1 MKGGG
6 KMKTCSNRMLFSM
19 LLVLGVLAL
28 GLPAVAK
35 DYLYSPGPNLLSIV
49 DCEADT
55 VVKTVPYKGYI
66 VDATPSQDGKR
77 YYMNNWRVIY
87 VLDTQTDQIIDTH
100 EFWSELNR
108 VYIQPGIAVS
118 VDGNYLYMSLIIAK
132 KKLNVP
138 RLNVMPPQFAVYDL
152 KKREIIRSFEIPP
165 CCNAVITL
173 RDDPDHVILM
183 AQDIYKLNVN
193 DGKMTKLKGALHPE
207 QGEPGLNALVIWN
220 NWSPGDHGIFCNG
233 VFSADG
239 NLFYMMIDKKGNVS
253 MLKGED
259 VIMAYSSV
267 ISPDKKYVYSV
278 MDEVYKVDLQ
288 NGKTLAKD
296 LVARGTCYGSA
307 ITADGK
313 KLYVGPAGPDLP
325 VYDTAT
331 MKLKGVILLKSDGCV
346 MHRISK

>member
-1 MKGGG
+1 
-6 KMKTCSNRMLFSM
+6 MKTSSNRVLFSM
-19 LLVLGVLAL
+19 FMMLAVLGVCW
-28 GLPAVAK
+28 PAAAK
-35 DYLYSPGPNLLSIV
+35 DYLYVPGPNMLSII
-49 DCEADT
+49 DCETDT
-55 VVKTVPYKGYI
+55 VAKTVPYSGFI
-66 VDATPSQDGKR
+66 VNATPSQDGKR

-118 VDGNYLYMSLIIAK
+118 VDGNYLYLSLVIAK

-152 KKREIIRSFEIPP
+152 KKREIVRSFDIPP

-183 AQDIYKLNVN
+183 AQDIFKLNVK
-193 DGKMTKLKGALHPE
+193 DGKMTKIKGVLHPE
-207 QGEPGLNALVIWN
+207 EGQPGLNSLVIWN

-233 VFSADG
+233 VYSTDG
-239 NLFYMMIDKKGNVS
+239 NLFYMMIDKKGNLS

-267 ISPDKKYVYSV
+267 ISPDKKFVYSV

-296 LVARGTCYGSA
+296 PVERGTCYGTA
-307 ITADGK
+307 LTADGK
-313 KLYVGPAGPDLP
+313 KLYVGPAGPDLT

-331 MKLKGVILLKSDGCV
+331 MKRLGVISLKSDGCV
-346 MHRISK
+346 THRISK

>member
-1 MKGGG
+1 MKANVRRALA
-6 KMKTCSNRMLFSM
+6 SVAA
-19 LLVLGVLAL
+19 VLGVLGL
-28 GLPAVAK
+28 FLPAMAK
-35 DYLYSPGPNLLSIV
+35 DYLYVPGPDLLSII
-49 DCEADT
+49 DCETDT
-55 VVKTVPYKGYI
+55 VVKTVRYEGYI

-77 YYMNNWRVIY
+77 YYMNNWRAVY
-87 VLDTQTDQIIDTH
+87 ELDTKTDRIVHKH

-118 VDGNYLYMSLIIAK
+118 VDGNYLYLSLVIAK
-132 KKLNVP
+132 KQLNVP
-138 RLNVMPPQFAVYDL
+138 RLNVLPPQLAVYDL

-165 CCNAVITL
+165 CCNAVVTL

-183 AQDIYKLNVN
+183 AQDIYKINVK
-193 DGKMTKLKGALHPE
+193 DGKLTKVKGALYPE
-207 QGEPGLNALVIWN
+207 EGEPGLNALVVWN
-220 NWSPGDHGIFCNG
+220 NWSPGDHGIFCTG
-233 VFSADG
+233 VYGTDG
-239 NLFYMMIDKKGNVS
+239 NLYYLMIDKKGGLS

-288 NGKTLAKD
+288 TGKT
-296 LVARGTCYGSA
+296 VASDVVERGTCYGSA

-313 KLYVGPAGPDLP
+313 KLYLGPGGPDLS

-331 MKLKGVILLKSDGCV
+331 MKRLGVISLKTDGCV
-346 MHRISK
+346 THRISK